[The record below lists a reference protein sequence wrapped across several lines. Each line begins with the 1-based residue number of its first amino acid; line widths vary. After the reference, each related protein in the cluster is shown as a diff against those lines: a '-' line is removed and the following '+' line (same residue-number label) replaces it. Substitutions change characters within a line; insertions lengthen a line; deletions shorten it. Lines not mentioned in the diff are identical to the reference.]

1 DTKDPANKE
10 FFEDILKSVL
20 LNKSVYMPLQHVII
34 PANING
40 TMFFSEMWVDPDAS
54 DNAKEGGNE
63 PAAKLLIKFDIQSV
77 GFFEMVIL
85 CQKENKKD
93 RIDMLFFHPQSF
105 SAKSADIKKAI
116 SAIMLKNGL
125 NCGTIT
131 VEKSNAPLAVSDVF
145 PKIYERKDTI
155 NVKV

>member
-1 DTKDPANKE
+1 PANKE
-10 FFEDILKSVL
+10 FFQDILKSVL

-40 TMFFSEMWVDPDAS
+40 TMFFSEMWVDPDAN
-54 DNAKEGGNE
+54 DNAKEGGTE

-85 CQKENKKD
+85 CQKENQKD
-93 RIDMLFFHPQSF
+93 RIDMLFFCPQSF
-105 SAKSADIKKAI
+105 AAKSAEIKKALT
-116 SAIMLKNGL
+116 AIMQKNGL
-125 NCGTIT
+125 NCGSIT
-131 VEKSNAPLAVSDVF
+131 VEKSQKPLGVSDVF